1 MAEKEQRIRKTCPFC
16 KGRCRKTG
24 IGMVHPKEVSCGQCW
39 DRGWIL
45 EYKPK

>member
-1 MAEKEQRIRKTCPFC
+1 MAKDEQRIRRACPYCSGRSRQGKFLPKNMTC
-16 KGRCRKTG
+16 TY
-24 IGMVHPKEVSCGQCW
+24 CW